1 MTSKQGPKRPST
13 KSATR
18 RSNEGQN
25 KRAATASSYGS
36 FSSTSVTLDE
46 RWTLPGFTARKPR
59 KSKLPRPLKNPRTY
73 KPRYLSSM
81 EEQILARRL
90 SKIPERW
97 QEGYGEE
104 IKQQRLFKAMKVSED
119 KVDKIV
125 RRLSTVSKKDSVP
138 KETTNE
144 EDDFLFDFENKTK
157 KDDGERKLEENEI
170 EKLVARLSKVSTRN
184 TGNESNLPER
194 QNLVLLPYEI
204 EQLTARLNR
213 PKVYVDN
220 NVPHK
225 VTEANVRFRGTKMS
239 QKEIEEMVERI
250 SFKGMK
256 KEAQDDRARRQQI
269 GYFATWTPCDEDYKQ
284 WRLMNRKMFSNAV

>member
-1 MTSKQGPKRPST
+1 MISKQGPRRSST

-18 RSNEGQN
+18 SSNEGQN
-25 KRAATASSYGS
+25 KRATTASSYGS
-36 FSSTSVTLDE
+36 FSSSSVTLDE

-59 KSKLPRPLKNPRTY
+59 KSKLPRPLKNPKTHE
-73 KPRYLSSM
+73 PRYLSSM
-81 EEQILARRL
+81 EEQILAQRL

-104 IKQQRLFKAMKVSED
+104 IKKQRLFKAKKVSED

-144 EDDFLFDFENKTK
+144 DDFSFDFENKTM
-157 KDDGERKLEENEI
+157 KDDGERKLEEKEI
-170 EKLVARLSKVSTRN
+170 EKLVARLSKVSTRSM
-184 TGNESNLPER
+184 GDESNLPER
-194 QNLVLLPYEI
+194 QDLVLLPYEI

-225 VTEANVRFRGTKMS
+225 VTEANARFRGTKMS
-239 QKEIEEMVERI
+239 EKEIEEMVERI
-250 SFKGMK
+250 SFKRMK
-256 KEAQDDRARRQQI
+256 KVAQDDRVRRQQI

-284 WRLMNRKMFSNAV
+284 WRLMNRKLLANAV